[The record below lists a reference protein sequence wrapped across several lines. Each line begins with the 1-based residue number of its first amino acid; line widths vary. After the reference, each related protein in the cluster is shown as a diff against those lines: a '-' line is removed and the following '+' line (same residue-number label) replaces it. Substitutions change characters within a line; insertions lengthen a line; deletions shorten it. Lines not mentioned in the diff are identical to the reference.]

1 MPRSVRRR
9 SNKRVRVKRVNKNRS
24 RRLGRRSS
32 SKRVNRSRSR
42 RRRRRTMRGG
52 SESGSGSGLF
62 GANKMDKDIKEHQKK
77 AKEYEYKMAKQKEDF
92 EKDQAQTSQ
101 GLHNIDEP
109 SIDTPIDIS
118 SMSVKDRLKFFQ
130 GNTPTYHKEP
140 ETPPI
145 PTEVQI
151 GYQESVSEI

>member
-52 SESGSGSGLF
+52 ESKVPDWLRLPSEDEKSSGLR
-62 GANKMDKDIKEHQKK
+62 GATWMQEDVQRTREAQEAYKD
-77 AKEYEYKMAKQKEDF
+77 KMAKQRADF
-92 EKDQAQTSQ
+92 KAAQENS
-101 GLHNIDEP
+101 EP
-109 SIDTPIDIS
+109 TNSEESEFEFPDFSTTP
-118 SMSVKDRLKFFQ
+118 
-130 GNTPTYHKEP
+130 E
-140 ETPPI
+140 
-145 PTEVQI
+145 
-151 GYQESVSEI
+151 

>member
-52 SESGSGSGLF
+52 SSFSKG
-62 GANKMDKDIKEHQKK
+62 
-77 AKEYEYKMAKQKEDF
+77 EYKNLFDSYKGDN
-92 EKDQAQTSQ
+92 DTSV
-101 GLHNIDEP
+101 GWKCGEGYY
-109 SIDTPIDIS
+109 S
-118 SMSVKDRLKFFQ
+118 SLDNARK
-130 GNTPTYHKEP
+130 
-140 ETPPI
+140 
-145 PTEVQI
+145 QI
-151 GYQESVSEI
+151 GEANFNDNDCVRV

>member
-1 MPRSVRRR
+1 
-9 SNKRVRVKRVNKNRS
+9 
-24 RRLGRRSS
+24 
-32 SKRVNRSRSR
+32 
-42 RRRRRTMRGG
+42 MRGG
-52 SESGSGSGLF
+52 SESGSGLF